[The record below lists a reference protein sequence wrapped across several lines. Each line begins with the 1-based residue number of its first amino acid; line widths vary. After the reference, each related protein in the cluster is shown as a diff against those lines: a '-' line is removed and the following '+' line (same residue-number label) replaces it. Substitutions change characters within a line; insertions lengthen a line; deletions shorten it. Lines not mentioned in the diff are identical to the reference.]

1 MMLPMIEEM
10 NVEIGQLKG
19 FKGVD
24 QSIILEKA
32 EIGNNTY
39 KDYSAANKRQALQQ
53 EIKDEYTQH
62 N

>member
-39 KDYSAANKRQALQQ
+39 KDYSTSRKLIECWKHTTA
-53 EIKDEYTQH
+53 
-62 N
+62 